1 MSYLERYAN
10 GDHEGVW
17 LELGAL
23 HESELDAAALSDVEA
38 VTLETIQRVKRN
50 LASIAAELEA
60 MGFVFGEFNDDGTGF
75 YGDDPILRAHPM
87 VALEDARRLMTELSS
102 VVNGPVPLVYRVFA
116 EQIGEVDF
124 RGTHPRFKS
133 EFLLDALM
141 VDFFVPRRDEV
152 EEWLEQLADVPELA
166 KFQHSFAPDDFH
178 KQNVSGGSPYSYQLP
193 DDRIDPPVLGTP
205 IDGSFTAYLR
215 DSILTHACFP
225 GFADIPADLLEHLR
239 QGLVRF

>member
-17 LELGAL
+17 LKLAAL
-23 HESELDAAALSDVEA
+23 HESELDAAALIDVKA
-38 VTLETIQRVKRN
+38 VTLETIRRVKHN
-50 LASIAAELEA
+50 LASIAAKLEA
-60 MGFVFGEFNDDGTGF
+60 MGFVFGEFNEDGTGF

-87 VALEDARRLMTELSS
+87 VALEDAPRLMTELSG

-141 VDFFVPRRDEV
+141 IDFFVPRRDEV

-166 KFQHSFAPDDFH
+166 IFQHSFAPDDFH

-193 DDRIDPPVLGTP
+193 DDRIAPPVLTTP
-205 IDGSFTAYLR
+205 IDGSFTTYLR

-225 GFADIPADLLEHLR
+225 GFTDIPADLLAHLR